1 MGKRRKP
8 VRKPNYED
16 IGKVK
21 QRMSGEA
28 IPEGLDSLLADIRFD
43 DQLHDIES
51 DALRYLRQRRP
62 ELIALAENPKAFEQ
76 AAYLSNN
83 SKNPIQAALKAE
95 SMLDELGELQGNVP
109 MPIQRSRQG
118 GGEYRTHTQYRI
130 DPVTQQRVIAPVYD
144 IHSLGEAL
152 KSTVGVH
159 KLDLGYDKNKQAD
172 EVIAEYALKLMHPE
186 VENMPFKT
194 YDRRTGKQH
203 FPADFKVTTQG
214 GERRNIDSQQGTLD
228 SEVIPMQTHTQ
239 VAGVDLSGYPSSV
252 AHTQKLI
259 EKQLA
264 KSGNVI
270 DAVDDLA
277 DAGKLASELA
287 TKSGKII
294 KGDLSRQMELDDR
307 YHELIM
313 PDYSESVRFGRPRA
327 EQPRNVVTAPDDFT
341 GVNLGLAAR
350 AIKQNLGGLPDV
362 VPNAGGD
369 GKGRFNHKVNVDLRR
384 DTKVNG
390 ESVFTDL
397 TEVHPL
403 IQQLLSHEEM
413 KKRGVN

>member
-1 MGKRRKP
+1 
-8 VRKPNYED
+8 
-16 IGKVK
+16 
-21 QRMSGEA
+21 
-28 IPEGLDSLLADIRFD
+28 
-43 DQLHDIES
+43 
-51 DALRYLRQRRP
+51 
-62 ELIALAENPKAFEQ
+62 
-76 AAYLSNN
+76 
-83 SKNPIQAALKAE
+83 
-95 SMLDELGELQGNVP
+95 
-109 MPIQRSRQG
+109 
-118 GGEYRTHTQYRI
+118 
-130 DPVTQQRVIAPVYD
+130 
-144 IHSLGEAL
+144 
-152 KSTVGVH
+152 
-159 KLDLGYDKNKQAD
+159 
-172 EVIAEYALKLMHPE
+172 
-186 VENMPFKT
+186 
-194 YDRRTGKQH
+194 
-203 FPADFKVTTQG
+203 
-214 GERRNIDSQQGTLD
+214 
-228 SEVIPMQTHTQ
+228 MQTHTQ
-239 VAGVDLSGYPSSV
+239 VAGVDLSGYPSSR

-259 EKQLA
+259 DKQIE

-277 DAGKLASELA
+277 DAGKLASGLA

-369 GKGRFNHKVNVDLRR
+369 GKGRSNHKLNVDLRR